1 MRFRLGNER
10 GVISGVLLILFLV
23 MSLMLLAV
31 YRFVVMDYLVT
42 SDAMELK
49 VERIRQSNM
58 VESLRSNY
66 VTSMRNDKT
75 YGEMEAKEFD
85 KAKAKDPK
93 VVNFAEEYRNYTFDY
108 VKKDLVDGV
117 WVDQN
122 KRGEFGRFIWA
133 DFKNYQSLMPPP
145 SGIAGDVKLPYR
157 RYEVSKNWDTTD
169 TSGVYDKTKG
179 TLLLPNNVI
188 LKIKFDT
195 GVSRVRIR
203 MGNTFEYVENDF
215 INRTREK
222 DEFELSGVPRTVSW
236 IEVESDVPLGRTSIS
251 LLKAREIDVLVYKK
265 NTIKASKKEPVLK
278 KTLRISLGQR
288 KMVTRYINIGSEVM
302 K

>member
-1 MRFRLGNER
+1 MRIRLGNER
-10 GVISGVLLILFLV
+10 GVISGLVLILFFV
-23 MSLMLLAV
+23 MSLMLLSV
-31 YRFVVMDYLVT
+31 YRFVVMDYVVT

-49 VERIRQSNM
+49 VERIRQSNL

-66 VTSMRNDKT
+66 VSSMRNDMT
-75 YGEMEAKEFD
+75 YEQMEAKEFD
-85 KAKAKDPK
+85 KTKEK
-93 VVNFAEEYRNYTFDY
+93 VPGVVDFSTEYRNYTFDY
-108 VKKDLVDGV
+108 VKKDKVDGV
-117 WVDQN
+117 WVDEDS
-122 KRGEFGRFIWA
+122 RGEFGRFDWV
-133 DFKNYQSLMPPP
+133 DFKNYQSLEYPP

-157 RYEVSKNWDTTD
+157 RYEVSKNWDTSD
-169 TSGVYDKTKG
+169 TSGVYDKDKG
-179 TLLLPNNVI
+179 TLLLPNNVV

-236 IEVESDVPLGRTSIS
+236 IEIESDVPLGRTSIS
-251 LLKAREIDVLVYKK
+251 LLKAREIDVMVYKK
-265 NTIKASKKEPVLK
+265 NSIRASKKVPVLK

-288 KMVTRYINIGSEVM
+288 KMVTRYINIGSEGI